1 MGGDEGPRPH
11 GGCGKGAAKGRGLA
25 ETTGRR
31 SWISAARRWWAT
43 ESRAQLRWS
52 ARSFLAAS
60 AMESTGISRG
70 SALRVAD
77 EDLYLLLG
85 VAEQLAA
92 GLGRVREGQP
102 SWAHRQEVT
111 GRARI
116 DLLTCVAGA
125 RGTEGESRR
134 KLCLP
139 VPMRR
144 MAPVNGA
151 SFLPGLQLSIRAALS
166 AGLAVALARLLRL
179 PYPVYALVGAVIVT
193 DLSPSQTRR
202 LALNRLAGTL
212 VGAAVGAAVSY
223 SLPAT
228 PWAVGL
234 SVLVAMVPCQLL
246 RLQGA
251 AKLAGYVCGIVV
263 LGHGDHPWSYALY
276 RLVETFLGIGT
287 AVLVSLVPKLIP
299 VAESEE

>member
-1 MGGDEGPRPH
+1 
-11 GGCGKGAAKGRGLA
+11 
-25 ETTGRR
+25 
-31 SWISAARRWWAT
+31 
-43 ESRAQLRWS
+43 
-52 ARSFLAAS
+52 
-60 AMESTGISRG
+60 
-70 SALRVAD
+70 
-77 EDLYLLLG
+77 
-85 VAEQLAA
+85 
-92 GLGRVREGQP
+92 
-102 SWAHRQEVT
+102 
-111 GRARI
+111 
-116 DLLTCVAGA
+116 
-125 RGTEGESRR
+125 
-134 KLCLP
+134 
-139 VPMRR
+139 MRR

-151 SFLPGLQLSIRAALS
+151 RFLPGLQLSIRAALS

-212 VGAAVGAAVSY
+212 VGATVGAAVSY

-234 SVLVAMVPCQLL
+234 SVLVAMTPCQLL